1 MPTEADEDW
10 ITAVS
15 TRPASMP
22 STGLRNI
29 SRVFVNS
36 GTSASGLTAAL
47 IISMPVIST
56 VKPTSTVPMLCFL
69 SFLVKRM
76 KLTPTIASTGVNDE
90 GLHSCTSR
98 LPLWMPVSERI
109 QLVIVVPMFAP
120 MITPTAWESFMMPEL
135 TKPTT
140 MTVVAEED
148 WITAVTAAP
157 SSTARMRLLVSCSR
171 MFSSLPPEARES
183 PSPITCMP

>member
-1 MPTEADEDW
+1 
-10 ITAVS
+10 
-15 TRPASMP
+15 
-22 STGLRNI
+22 
-29 SRVFVNS
+29 
-36 GTSASGLTAAL
+36 
-47 IISMPVIST
+47 
-56 VKPTSTVPMLCFL
+56 
-69 SFLVKRM
+69 
-76 KLTPTIASTGVNDE
+76 
-90 GLHSCTSR
+90 
-98 LPLWMPVSERI
+98 MPVSERI